1 MFLISLF
8 PSPLLGKLLTRNR
21 KPTCSGLKLVIFVCF
36 LRILVSVSTK
46 SKYSIL
52 KLSFGYLKQHCCMGI
67 TLLTKEITPKNIVYR
82 NEIQYRDDVP
92 TKTKVGM

>member
-1 MFLISLF
+1 MFV
-8 PSPLLGKLLTRNR
+8 N
-21 KPTCSGLKLVIFVCF
+21 LVIFVCF

-52 KLSFGYLKQHCCMGI
+52 KHICSLSFGYLKQHCCMGI
-67 TLLTKEITPKNIVYR
+67 TLLTKAITPKNIFYR

-92 TKTKVGM
+92 AKRKVGMWGY